1 MKAKDIRENKQRD
14 QQIDSETQN
23 SSSIVIRYEYSE
35 QLYIWNKRWRDA
47 RDTVKLD
54 YERGGR
60 RGKGDGRNI
69 SSSRK
74 GKVGSQPS
82 SADRQAYAGS
92 GGE

>member
-1 MKAKDIRENKQRD
+1 MKAKDVRENKQRD

-54 YERGGR
+54 YERGER
-60 RGKGDGRNI
+60 RGEGEGR
-69 SSSRK
+69 SSRK

-82 SADRQAYAGS
+82 SADRQACTGS